1 MYGGYTAM
9 IQPVDIRSQTF
20 KKGLFGYNKVDV
32 DSFKDTVYKAYEDVI
47 KENTKLSEEVEKLK
61 KTVEDSRLK
70 IFDLEKKANSGS
82 GAASSEDEAKAKK
95 IIEEAQKSAAE
106 ILARAK
112 AEGDRIVSAAGGAAG
127 TATKAEAPK
136 TEVKPDQSS
145 EDKRSAASKFFE
157 EEKDKMADL
166 FGADD
171 DEVFVGEIED
181 NRKPSKVMIGDG
193 EEEEDADFEFL

>member
-32 DSFKDTVYKAYEDVI
+32 DSFKDTVYKAYEDAI

-82 GAASSEDEAKAKK
+82 GADEAKAKK

-127 TATKAEAPK
+127 TAAKAEAPK